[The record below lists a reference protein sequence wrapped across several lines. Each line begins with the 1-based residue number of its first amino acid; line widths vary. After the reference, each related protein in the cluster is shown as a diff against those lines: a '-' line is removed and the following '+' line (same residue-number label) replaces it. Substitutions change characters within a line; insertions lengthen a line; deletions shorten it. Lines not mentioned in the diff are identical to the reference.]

1 MATDVDIHVGKR
13 LRRRRRLLGL
23 TQQDL
28 AGQVGVRFQQIQKY
42 ECGANRVTASRLF
55 SLSTALNVNINYF
68 FDGLAADGKQAP
80 ANDQADRLSGDIL
93 SQKETLELV
102 RAYYRLSER
111 PRRRLL
117 DLAKA
122 LEGEGTEVAAS
133 YAARPLRFRPT
144 RACRAG
150 RMQLAWLTSRP
161 QPCGPD
167 LAGPTLRACLGKGN
181 GPAMADLSPT
191 RTHQARALL
200 PLALKLADAA
210 RAAALP
216 HFRSHAADCADNKAT
231 TGYDPVTEAD
241 RAAERAMRVLLSDA
255 RPDDGIEGEEYGSQA
270 GTSGLVWH
278 LDPVDGTRAFVA
290 GLASWTT
297 LIGLAE
303 GERAILGIIDQG
315 WLDERYVG
323 IG

>member
-1 MATDVDIHVGKR
+1 
-13 LRRRRRLLGL
+13 
-23 TQQDL
+23 
-28 AGQVGVRFQQIQKY
+28 
-42 ECGANRVTASRLF
+42 
-55 SLSTALNVNINYF
+55 
-68 FDGLAADGKQAP
+68 
-80 ANDQADRLSGDIL
+80 
-93 SQKETLELV
+93 
-102 RAYYRLSER
+102 
-111 PRRRLL
+111 
-117 DLAKA
+117 
-122 LEGEGTEVAAS
+122 
-133 YAARPLRFRPT
+133 
-144 RACRAG
+144 
-150 RMQLAWLTSRP
+150 
-161 QPCGPD
+161 
-167 LAGPTLRACLGKGN
+167 
-181 GPAMADLSPT
+181 MADLRPT

-241 RAAERAMRVLLSDA
+241 RAAERAMRELLSDA
-255 RPDDGIEGEEYGSQA
+255 RPDDGIEGEEYGSQT

-323 IG
+323 IGDEAWLDCRGARTRLKTRDCKALAQAILSTTDPFLLTAPERGAFEHLRATARLTRYGLDAYGYARLAAGTIDMVTETGLKSHDVAALIPVIEGAGGVVTDWRGEPAKLGGQIVAAANRRILDEALVSLRRSAL